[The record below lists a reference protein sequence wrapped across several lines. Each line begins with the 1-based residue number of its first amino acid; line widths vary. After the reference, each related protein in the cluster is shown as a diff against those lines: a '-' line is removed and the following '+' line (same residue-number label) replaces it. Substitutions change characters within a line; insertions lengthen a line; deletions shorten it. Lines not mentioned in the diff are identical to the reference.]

1 MLSTGVCGNAV
12 DHRAPYFGVRF
23 TPNHIHA
30 QQGLAQDDVVRYLN
44 SFPEIQATTVF
55 VLDGGPFSQ
64 CKSADG
70 RHEAGEDF
78 RKTWRFAR
86 ADRCG
91 TMWDGVRGMT
101 IRKKRRRAEFPGR
114 LAMPRH
120 SMNRTI
126 GCPLAWQRR
135 RPSARTRHLRQW
147 TNQPKRVPSRLARRR
162 PKLPAR
168 APKELTRDF
177 ASGV

>member
-1 MLSTGVCGNAV
+1 MLSTGFCGNAV

-30 QQGLAQDDVVRYLN
+30 QQVLAQDDVVRYLN

-86 ADRCG
+86 EDRCG

-101 IRKKRRRAEFPGR
+101 HKKKTPPRRISREACHATTQHESDHWVPIAVATAAPFSTYEASPPVDQSAQAGPFAASPAATQAARA
-114 LAMPRH
+114 
-120 SMNRTI
+120 
-126 GCPLAWQRR
+126 
-135 RPSARTRHLRQW
+135 
-147 TNQPKRVPSRLARRR
+147 R
-162 PKLPAR
+162 PKGAHSR
-168 APKELTRDF
+168 FCERR
-177 ASGV
+177 